1 MKTLIIAKYIDGTQK
16 EFTSKFSKESIA
28 ETLDYAEE
36 HFWTYVCLDYGGQVI
51 PMSGI
56 QEVTLYELQQS
67 SHTH

>member
-16 EFTSKFSKESIA
+16 EWTSKFSKEAIA

-36 HFWTYVCLDYGGQVI
+36 HCWTYICLDYGGQVI

-56 QEVTLYELQQS
+56 QEVILYDLSE
-67 SHTH
+67 